1 MKQVASQLLAF
12 SMFILLSIQLQS
24 CYQRGQNQHL
34 SENAGLLLQYIHN
47 ISGKYTLTGQ
57 HNYLSQLSMAPN
69 SIIPILFRP
78 YHEMN
83 GSWFWWG
90 GVPGEDRYIKLWKQL
105 YKLYTEEY
113 QLDNLIWVWSPDDPD
128 HGLDGYYPGDDYVD
142 IIGCDVYHFGKQ
154 RPYYMAEK
162 YKRITSISPG
172 KPVCIGECSEIPSE
186 SVLEEQSLWTWFMAW
201 DVLVFQMNSSDKLRE
216 IYQSDRFITRDEL
229 PDFNHQQ

>member
-12 SMFILLSIQLQS
+12 SLSIQLQS
-24 CYQRGQNQHL
+24 CNQRDQNQHL
-34 SENAGLLLQYIHN
+34 SDNAGLLLQYIHE

-57 HNYLSQLSMAPN
+57 HNYLSQLSLAPD
-69 SIIPILFRP
+69 SIFQLTGKYPAI
-78 YHEMN
+78 
-83 GSWFWWG
+83 WG

-142 IIGCDVYHFGKQ
+142 IIGCDVYHFGKE
-154 RPYYMAEK
+154 RPYYTAEK

>member
-1 MKQVASQLLAF
+1 MKQVASQMLAF
-12 SMFILLSIQLQS
+12 SLFILLSIQLQS
-24 CYQRGQNQHL
+24 CNQRGQNQHL

-78 YHEMN
+78 YH
-83 GSWFWWG
+83 
-90 GVPGEDRYIKLWKQL
+90 
-105 YKLYTEEY
+105 
-113 QLDNLIWVWSPDDPD
+113 
-128 HGLDGYYPGDDYVD
+128 GLDGYYPGDDYVD
-142 IIGCDVYHFGKQ
+142 IIGCDVYHFGKE
-154 RPYYMAEK
+154 RPYYTAEK